1 MLNFAI
7 IFYFKKKIKMIAGN
21 NLIRIIYNKINM
33 KTFTEYE
40 AEWAQFLKSID
51 KKSWF
56 SDTESEEEEEKFIE
70 IKKKIRK
77 KRNKVDSIDRNM
89 RKKGLGRFAN
99 VNDKFGAIVK

>member
-1 MLNFAI
+1 
-7 IFYFKKKIKMIAGN
+7 
-21 NLIRIIYNKINM
+21 M

-56 SDTESEEEEEKFIE
+56 SDTESEEEEEEKFIE

-77 KRNKVDSIDRNM
+77 KRNKVHSIDQNM
-89 RKKGLGRFAN
+89 RKKGLGRFAT
-99 VNDKFGAIVK
+99 VNDKFGAVVK